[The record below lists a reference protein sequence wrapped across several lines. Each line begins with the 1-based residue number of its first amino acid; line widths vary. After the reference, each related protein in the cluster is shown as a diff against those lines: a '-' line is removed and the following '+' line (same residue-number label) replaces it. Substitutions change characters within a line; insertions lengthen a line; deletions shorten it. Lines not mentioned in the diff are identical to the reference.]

1 MLLPPLSLVSF
12 SVLVLT
18 AVDALVTLG
27 TINELTA
34 LTDECRLSIDDSS
47 RGGEIGAFGDVSRM
61 EHHQSVM
68 LHDDEQAEFEV
79 TTPESGSPGRK
90 DEIEIVSMRIT

>member
-1 MLLPPLSLVSF
+1 MRLPPLSLVSF
-12 SVLVLT
+12 LLLVFT
-18 AVDALVTLG
+18 VVDALVTLV

-34 LTDECRLSIDDSS
+34 LTDECRLRIDDSS
-47 RGGEIGAFGDVSRM
+47 RGGELGASGDVFRM

-79 TTPESGSPGRK
+79 TTPESGSPGRN
-90 DEIEIVSMRIT
+90 DEIEVVSMRIT